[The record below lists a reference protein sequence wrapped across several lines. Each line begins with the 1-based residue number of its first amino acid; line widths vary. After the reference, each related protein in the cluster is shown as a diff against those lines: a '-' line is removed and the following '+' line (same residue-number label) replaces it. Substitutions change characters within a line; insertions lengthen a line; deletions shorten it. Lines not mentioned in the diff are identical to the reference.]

1 LVAQARI
8 ATYLLKG
15 PFTQNFR
22 GILLVRIIHTPF
34 LAKALRKITALTGL
48 LAVAAC
54 STPDGTAPV
63 ASGINDPNEQ
73 RNRKV
78 HAFNKGLDRAI
89 VRPVAVAYT
98 TVTPDPLE
106 DGISNMANNLGT
118 PNTIV
123 NNLLQGD
130 LAGAGV
136 STGRFLMN
144 STIGLGGFIDA
155 ATAFNMPEAN
165 TDFGETLYVWG
176 VGEGPY
182 TEVPVTG
189 PATQRDATG
198 QIVDL
203 FLDPLSY
210 RLPNPE
216 GYYKTGITAV
226 GKVGQRGRFADTVD
240 SVLYDSAD
248 SYTQSR
254 LIYLQNRRFELNK
267 GEDTTYDDPYSDPYE
282 DPYAQ

>member
-1 LVAQARI
+1 MARI
-8 ATYLLKG
+8 IT
-15 PFTQNFR
+15 
-22 GILLVRIIHTPF
+22 TPF
-34 LAKALRKITALTGL
+34 LAKALRKITALGAIV
-48 LAVAAC
+48 AVSAC
-54 STPDGTAPV
+54 ATQNSVPSTAE
-63 ASGINDPNEQ
+63 GINDPHEQ

-89 VRPVAVAYT
+89 LRPVSIAYT

-130 LAGAGV
+130 LAGAGI
-136 STGRFLMN
+136 STGRFVMN

-155 ATAFNMPEAN
+155 ATAFNMPEAD
-165 TDFGETLYVWG
+165 TDFGETLHVWG
-176 VGEGPY
+176 AGEGPY
-182 TEVPVTG
+182 VELPLRG
-189 PATQRDATG
+189 PSTRRDAAG

-216 GYYKTGITAV
+216 GHYKTGISATAAI
-226 GKVGQRGRFADTVD
+226 GKRGRFTDTVD
-240 SVLYDSAD
+240 SILYDSAD
-248 SYTQSR
+248 SYSQSR

-267 GEDTTYDDPYSDPYE
+267 GEDATYADPYE

>member
-1 LVAQARI
+1 MALFI
-8 ATYLLKG
+8 T
-15 PFTQNFR
+15 
-22 GILLVRIIHTPF
+22 TPF
-34 LAKALRKITALTGL
+34 LAKALRKIIALTAVL
-48 LAVAAC
+48 SVAAC
-54 STPDGTAPV
+54 ATPNDQVTRAD
-63 ASGINDPNEQ
+63 GINDPYEQ

-89 VRPVAVAYT
+89 VRPAAVAYT
-98 TVTPDPLE
+98 TVTPDPIE

-118 PNTIV
+118 PRTIV

-130 LAGAGV
+130 LSGAGV

-165 TDFGETLYVWG
+165 TDFGETLHVWG
-176 VGEGPY
+176 AQEGPY
-182 TEVPVTG
+182 TEVPLTG
-189 PATQRDATG
+189 PSTRRDAAG

-210 RLPNPE
+210 RLPSPE
-216 GYYKTGITAV
+216 GYYKTGLTTV

-248 SYTQSR
+248 SYSQSR
-254 LIYLQNRRFELNK
+254 LIYLQNRRFELNQ
-267 GEDTTYDDPYSDPYE
+267 GGDATYDDPYSDPYE
-282 DPYAQ
+282 DPYAE